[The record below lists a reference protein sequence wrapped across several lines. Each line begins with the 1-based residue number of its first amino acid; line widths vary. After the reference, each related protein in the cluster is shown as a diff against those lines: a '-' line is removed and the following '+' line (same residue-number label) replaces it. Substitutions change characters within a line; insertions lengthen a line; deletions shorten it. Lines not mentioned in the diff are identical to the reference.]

1 MGVVG
6 MKKMSAKNKDKKIR
20 RLGHRPGRTS
30 PTTLKVFDRDEDAL
44 QTG

>member
-6 MKKMSAKNKDKKIR
+6 MKKMSAKNEDKKIR

-30 PTTLKVFDRDEDAL
+30 STTLKAFDRDDDAH